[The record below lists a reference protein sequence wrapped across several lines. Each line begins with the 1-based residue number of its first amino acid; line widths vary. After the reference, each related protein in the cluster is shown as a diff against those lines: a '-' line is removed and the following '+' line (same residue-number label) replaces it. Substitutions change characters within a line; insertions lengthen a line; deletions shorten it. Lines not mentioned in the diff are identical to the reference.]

1 MKYFIIKRGLFQ
13 ENLKGC
19 FVMKNIE
26 QIITS
31 MEIAEM
37 VEKEH
42 KMLLRDL
49 RRYINQFN
57 QCKIVPVDFFRE
69 STYKDAKGEIRPCYH
84 ITKKGCEFI
93 AHKLTGTKGTA
104 FTARYINRFH
114 EMEDIL
120 KRQQKPDLPWFI
132 RDFGKEGKIM
142 LFRDFRSITGIELSG
157 TYTAWKRPDR
167 LVGGVDYN
175 GWERRWGNDEFKEK
189 YGFDFGDGDFM
200 WYLYF
205 RGIKKAIRTIE
216 NDLRDRKKLT
226 LEAREI
232 ILNGVGETGRE
243 CELPVVISKKIE
255 PVKQNPIQICITING
270 NEIVR

>member
-1 MKYFIIKRGLFQ
+1 MEK
-13 ENLKGC
+13 
-19 FVMKNIE
+19 IE
-26 QIITS
+26 QTLDS
-31 MEIAEM
+31 REVAEM

-42 KMLLRDL
+42 SKLLRDIH
-49 RRYINQFN
+49 RYEKQFAEA
-57 QCKIVPVDFFRE
+57 KIGLGDFFKE
-69 STYKDAKGEIRPCYH
+69 SIYKDTNNQERPCYR

-120 KRQQKPDLPWFI
+120 KGQQKPDLPWFI

-189 YGFDFGDGDFM
+189 YGFDFGDGDSM

-205 RGIKKAIRTIE
+205 RGIKKAIRAIE
-216 NDLRDRKKLT
+216 NDLKDRKKLT
-226 LEAREI
+226 LEAREM

-270 NEIVR
+270 NEIVQ